1 MKAIWAKNL
10 QTEKNLT
17 LAFSL
22 DFGAKERFTAKIA
35 GASLYRVYL
44 DGGFLAFGPQRA
56 AKGYARYENIH
67 AVGKRLVIEVESIYV
82 PTFWVIKQ
90 PPFFACEVETGSG
103 KKYDASDFSCQLL
116 TDRIQKVQRYSY
128 QRGFAETYK
137 TETDRTALYLG
148 KAYEAKVLETEETA
162 IPTLLPSYVDA
173 PKYRLHTKQEI
184 IERGAVGIDVSLPV
198 WRDRAHWLVGT
209 TLEGFAEEEWEDTPT
224 DETSQFVYFPD
235 GKAALNAKYRYKT
248 VDFLRAITGFFEV
261 KVKAKN
267 AGDLYV
273 IYDEL
278 LWREKG
284 KGEKYVAFDRNTTS
298 NVCKWRFDKA
308 GDYCVTTFEPYTC
321 RYACIVYDAGI
332 EAEVSIRDY
341 ENPNAERLQFSCAD
355 KRVEKIMEAARA
367 TLAQNA
373 VDLLTD
379 CPSRERAGWLSDSY
393 FSSAAERIFTGE
405 NQAEK
410 TFLDNYAKAYEEKL
424 PKGMIPMCYPSDY
437 IGDMY
442 IPNWALWYIMEI
454 DKYAKIYG
462 ADECVLN
469 AKATVLGILDFF
481 KNYENEIGLL
491 ENLENWVF
499 VEWSAANDADHIRGV
514 NIPSNMEYAACLK
527 VAGRL
532 YGIAELLEKAADID
546 NKIKTL
552 AFDGKFFVDNLIRNE
567 NGDLVQS
574 GLLTEV
580 CQYYAFWFGCADK
593 REYAALYKELME
605 NLGTNRRQGYL
616 PDVGEPNVM
625 YGLYMRVDL
634 LMRDNERQ
642 KIFDECI
649 RLFEPMAERTGT
661 LWEHNAISASC
672 NHGFAAYAAKWLIYA
687 LTGYDAINGGEAA
700 EEGIG
705 IDCEIALPLD
715 GDGNYR
721 YLSVKN
727 NRVTVK

>member
-1 MKAIWAKNL
+1 MKAVWAKNL

-17 LAFSL
+17 VAFLL
-22 DFGAKERFTAKIA
+22 DLGAKERFTAKLA

-44 DGGFLAFGPQRA
+44 DGEFVGFGPQRA
-56 AKGYARYENIH
+56 AKGYARYENIT
-67 AVGKRLVIEVESIYV
+67 AVGKRLVIEVENIFV

-90 PPFFACEVETGSG
+90 PPFFACEIETKSG
-103 KKYDASDFSCQLL
+103 KKYDATDFDCVAL

-128 QRGFAETYK
+128 QRGFAETYVIN
-137 TETDRTALYLG
+137 EDRRALYLG
-148 KAYEAKVLETEETA
+148 KEYSAKALETEEVE
-162 IPTLLPSYVDA
+162 IPCLLPSYVDK
-173 PKYRLHTKQEI
+173 PKYGLHTEQTV
-184 IERGAVGIDVSLPV
+184 IEDGVVGIDESLPV

-209 TLEGFAEEEWEDTPT
+209 TLDGYFEEEWEDKLT
-224 DETSQFVYFPD
+224 DETSRFAYYPE
-235 GKAALNAKYRYKT
+235 GKYAANVKHRYKT
-248 VDFLRAITGFFEV
+248 VDFSRAITGFFEV

-267 AGDLYV
+267 AGVVYV

-278 LWREKG
+278 LWHELG

-308 GDYCVTTFEPYTC
+308 GEYRVTTFEPYTC
-321 RYACIVYDAGI
+321 RYACIVYDEGLDVEFA
-332 EAEVSIRDY
+332 IRDY
-341 ENPNAERLQFSCAD
+341 ENPNAERLQFSCTD

-393 FSSAAERIFTGE
+393 FSSVAERIFTGE
-405 NQAEK
+405 NQVEK
-410 TFLDNYAKAYEEKL
+410 AFLDNYAKAYEEQL
-424 PKGMIPMCYPSDY
+424 PKGMIPMCYPADY
-437 IGDMY
+437 IGDAY
-442 IPNWALWYIMEI
+442 IPNWALWYIMEM

-462 ADECVLN
+462 VDDAVLG
-469 AKATVLGILDFF
+469 AKDTVLGILEFF
-481 KNYENEIGLL
+481 TRYENELGLL

-499 VEWSAANDADHIRGV
+499 VEWSSANDADHVCGV

-532 YGIAELLEKAADID
+532 YGIPEFLEKAAKID
-546 NKIKTL
+546 AEIK
-552 AFDGKFFVDNLIRNE
+552 ARAYDGKFFVDNLIRNE
-567 NGDLVQS
+567 KGELVQS

-593 REYAALYKELME
+593 REYADLYAELMQ
-605 NLGTNRRQGYL
+605 NLGTSRAEGYM
-616 PDVGEPNVM
+616 PNVGVPNVM
-625 YGLYMRVDL
+625 YGLYMRIDL

-649 RLFEPMAERTGT
+649 RLFEPMANRTGT
-661 LWEHNAISASC
+661 LWEHNGISASC
-672 NHGFAAYAAKWLIYA
+672 NHGFASYAAKWLIYA
-687 LTGYDAINGGEAA
+687 LTGYDAINGGSAA
-700 EEGIG
+700 KEGIG

-715 GDGNYR
+715 GQGNYR

-727 NRVTVK
+727 NRVSVK